1 MNNLSDPKDKATK
14 SDKDNTANANPAP
27 TGTVKQKQSDP
38 QLTEL
43 DGLKKGGVKPV
54 VNPEDKEIDKHKAED

>member
-1 MNNLSDPKDKATK
+1 MNHPIDPKDKTKNGKDHSTAT
-14 SDKDNTANANPAP
+14 NPSS

-43 DGLKKGGVKPV
+43 DGLKKGGVDPV